1 MSTKP
6 LVLHAHNTGPNPYKI
21 AVALELLDLP
31 YEVKLWQFGDADN
44 GVKGKQFLK
53 INQNGRVPALE
64 DPNTGVTSWESGAV
78 LNYLLRVYDK
88 QNKLGP
94 KGDSEQDKVDFDK
107 WTFFLVSSLG
117 PMMGMSLASTNESS
131 RIADTN

>member
-1 MSTKP
+1 MASKP
-6 LVLHAHNTGPNPYKI
+6 LLLHAHNTGPNPYKI

-94 KGDSEQDKVDFDK
+94 KGNSEQDRVDFDK

-117 PMMGMSLASTNESS
+117 PMMGMSLASTNQSPQQL
-131 RIADTN
+131 T